1 MPHPGP
7 VNVRQPGVFHDLAS
21 AGVSEP
27 VQWVEREQSRD
38 IDMLQTVPQHRFF
51 QPFII
56 EHQNFV
62 EYRMAPVSL
71 ERLGTRTQIVL
82 ENPFGYNDNEHANC
96 ELGGKI

>member
-1 MPHPGP
+1 M
-7 VNVRQPGVFHDLAS
+7 RQPGVFHDLAS

-38 IDMLQTVPQHRFF
+38 DMLQTVPQHRFF

-62 EYRMAPVSL
+62 EYRMARLPGTAGDKNASRVRKSL
-71 ERLGTRTQIVL
+71 RLQR
-82 ENPFGYNDNEHANC
+82 
-96 ELGGKI
+96 